1 MRLQDVWAGLN
12 LKANQTRNAGQ
23 TETRRQ
29 SPLNAEGTLRGGGGG
44 GLTSRLLPHFTCG
57 RASLSPVTP
66 STLLG

>member
-29 SPLNAEGTLRGGGGG
+29 SPLNAEGTLRGG
-44 GLTSRLLPHFTCG
+44 LTSRLLPHFTCG

>member
-1 MRLQDVWAGLN
+1 MRLQDAWAGLN
-12 LKANQTRNAGQ
+12 LKANQTKNAGQ

-44 GLTSRLLPHFTCG
+44 GRTYWFLPHVTRG
-57 RASLSPVTP
+57 RASLGPVTP